1 MSRGAGRLRAPGQKI
16 LLEVCVWS
24 LVRLLPRHLVG
35 KQASRSGGASSRW
48 RKERERGAKSRK
60 RGFPFQGG
68 GTNGRKRLSRQICSA
83 YSKQPTLTSSTA
95 GYGVPKPAATAAT
108 QSLHSSAAAQ
118 HVFYESSDESKL
130 APAAWKGSKKHREMF
145 TNAEASNFFLAAH
158 TDSSAELCFFA
169 AAPARSAGA
178 CLNYTRTR
186 FVAAAAAALPLGF
199 IFQPSCAGCRVHL
212 ASPAL
217 AFCSSVE
224 AGPSLHPI
232 WLRCALWLSP
242 AKRRCAVLG
251 PSRQPG

>member
-1 MSRGAGRLRAPGQKI
+1 MQGRQGWRCPPCDAFERSKRAYAGQQSQGAAPGHAWGPWMSRGAGRLRAPGQKI

-108 QSLHSSAAAQ
+108 QSLHSSASAQ
-118 HVFYESSDESKL
+118 HVFYESSDECRSLLPRLGTTSKNQEKKFPSTPRL
-130 APAAWKGSKKHREMF
+130 RGS
-145 TNAEASNFFLAAH
+145 SIDH
-158 TDSSAELCFFA
+158 TK
-169 AAPARSAGA
+169 
-178 CLNYTRTR
+178 
-186 FVAAAAAALPLGF
+186 
-199 IFQPSCAGCRVHL
+199 
-212 ASPAL
+212 
-217 AFCSSVE
+217 
-224 AGPSLHPI
+224 
-232 WLRCALWLSP
+232 LS
-242 AKRRCAVLG
+242 
-251 PSRQPG
+251 